1 MPILIA
7 PRTDLVKLAQAV
19 ALRNPITA
27 VGAVVLD
34 GDESVRADLVGAG
47 VGALHGPG
55 AVGDEVCF
63 GAEGADGGGGEGAG
77 ALGFGAAEGFVG
89 LGGEGEGGEGC
100 EEEGEGW
107 QLHGGGG
114 GRGFFFLGSIW
125 RGLGF
130 GLEGWFG
137 WRCLTRCCVYE
148 RGVWVI

>member
-77 ALGFGAAEGFVG
+77 ALGFGAAEGFGG
-89 LGGEGEGGEGC
+89 LGGEGVGGEEGEE
-100 EEEGEGW
+100 EEEGCWGE
-107 QLHGGGG
+107 LHC
-114 GRGFFFLGSIW
+114 
-125 RGLGF
+125 
-130 GLEGWFG
+130 WFG
-137 WRCLTRCCVYE
+137 CLV
-148 RGVWVI
+148 VLF